1 MTLKREKRF
10 LIGNLL
16 VGIVMGVAGL
26 YSLYY
31 TFFLDF
37 TFIGL
42 ILGTFGVIIG
52 LLLIISSNKAEWQ
65 KEVVLATLTPEGV
78 EHKYK
83 HYDNEVHE
91 VFIPYEDV
99 ANILIDGYA
108 VEDLDRLPKKP
119 LFLSIDTEVAEY
131 FDEDELMFSD
141 EDSSALRINL
151 RQVNPKDLKNFIEEL
166 KNRL

>member
-1 MTLKREKRF
+1 MKLKREKRF

-16 VGIVMGVAGL
+16 VGIVMGAAGL

-42 ILGTFGVIIG
+42 ILGLFGVVISA
-52 LLLIISSNKAEWQ
+52 LLIISSNRGEWQ

-83 HYDNEVHE
+83 HYDNEVYE

-99 ANILIDGYA
+99 SNILIDGYA
-108 VEDLDRLPKKP
+108 LKDLEKMPKKP
-119 LFLSIDTEVAEY
+119 LFLSIDTEIPEY

-151 RQVNPKDLKNFIEEL
+151 RQVNPKDLKTFIEEL
-166 KNRL
+166 KKRL